1 MSIMIKNV
9 EHEAVFS
16 LAEQVEVRKGEV
28 VSRTLAQNG
37 AVSLTLFAF
46 DANEEIG
53 THESEG
59 DALVTVLEGTGK
71 FTVDGRETI
80 LKAGQSLVMPSRKPH
95 AVFAQEAF
103 KMMLTVVFPERKQH
117 EK

>member
-1 MSIMIKNV
+1 M
-9 EHEAVFS
+9 
-16 LAEQVEVRKGEV
+16 
-28 VSRTLAQNG
+28 
-37 AVSLTLFAF
+37 
-46 DANEEIG
+46 
-53 THESEG
+53 
-59 DALVTVLEGTGK
+59 LEGTGK